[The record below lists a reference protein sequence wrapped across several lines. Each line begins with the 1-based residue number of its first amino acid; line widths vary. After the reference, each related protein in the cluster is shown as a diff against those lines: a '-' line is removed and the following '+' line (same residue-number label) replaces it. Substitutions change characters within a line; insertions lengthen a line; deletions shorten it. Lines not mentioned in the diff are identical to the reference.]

1 MFRKL
6 LIANRGEI
14 ACRIIRTARK
24 MGLSTV
30 AVFSDADEDAL
41 HVEMADEAW
50 RIGAAPA
57 GDSYLSSERMID
69 AARRSGAEAVHPG
82 YGFLAESADF
92 AQQCIDAGLIFVGPS
107 PKTIRA
113 VGDKAAAKKLMHQ
126 IGVSVLPGYHGHA
139 QDFATFTR
147 AATQVGFPVMVKAA
161 AGGGGRGMRIVR
173 SKDELPL
180 AIESARRE
188 ALAAF
193 GDGHLLLEKYVER
206 PRHVEVQFVAD
217 KHGCVALFPERDCS
231 LQRNH
236 QKIVEETPA
245 PGLPDA
251 MRAGL
256 RDATGNIVRA
266 CDYTGAGTAEFL
278 VDGARFFFLE
288 VNARLQVEH
297 PVSEM
302 VTGVDLVAWQLR
314 VACGEALP
322 QGADMIEARG
332 HAIEAR
338 LCAEDPSKGF
348 MPSSGVIAHLRL
360 PAESPNLRLETGVK
374 RGDRISTCYDSLLAK
389 IVVWDDRRDAAVR
402 RLQQALAAVE
412 LVGVETN
419 LDFLRLLLRQ
429 ARFQAGDIDLGFV
442 QDVVGVDA
450 AEPPTDERFLLA
462 AAAANWRRQAA
473 ARAAYND
480 PCSPWSAA
488 DGWRLYGKET
498 IRLAFSR
505 ESQRLE
511 CSIEPID
518 ARSFHMKVAQG
529 ACVVSALWGEER
541 LAIEIDGLRR
551 DVCVIA
557 QDSKCVVIVD
567 GRNHLLEWIDPLAP
581 PSRIVALDGAFLAPV
596 PARVIRVLVK
606 RGDHTGKGAPLIL
619 LEAMKMEIPIKAP
632 GDGVVENVYCGEGQ
646 SVREGEELLAWRA
659 SDEAA

>member
-206 PRHVEVQFVAD
+206 PRHVEVQFV
-217 KHGCVALFPERDCS
+217 
-231 LQRNH
+231 
-236 QKIVEETPA
+236 
-245 PGLPDA
+245 
-251 MRAGL
+251 
-256 RDATGNIVRA
+256 
-266 CDYTGAGTAEFL
+266 
-278 VDGARFFFLE
+278 
-288 VNARLQVEH
+288 
-297 PVSEM
+297 
-302 VTGVDLVAWQLR
+302 
-314 VACGEALP
+314 
-322 QGADMIEARG
+322 
-332 HAIEAR
+332 
-338 LCAEDPSKGF
+338 
-348 MPSSGVIAHLRL
+348 
-360 PAESPNLRLETGVK
+360 
-374 RGDRISTCYDSLLAK
+374 
-389 IVVWDDRRDAAVR
+389 
-402 RLQQALAAVE
+402 
-412 LVGVETN
+412 
-419 LDFLRLLLRQ
+419 
-429 ARFQAGDIDLGFV
+429 
-442 QDVVGVDA
+442 
-450 AEPPTDERFLLA
+450 
-462 AAAANWRRQAA
+462 
-473 ARAAYND
+473 
-480 PCSPWSAA
+480 
-488 DGWRLYGKET
+488 
-498 IRLAFSR
+498 
-505 ESQRLE
+505 
-511 CSIEPID
+511 
-518 ARSFHMKVAQG
+518 
-529 ACVVSALWGEER
+529 
-541 LAIEIDGLRR
+541 
-551 DVCVIA
+551 
-557 QDSKCVVIVD
+557 
-567 GRNHLLEWIDPLAP
+567 
-581 PSRIVALDGAFLAPV
+581 
-596 PARVIRVLVK
+596 
-606 RGDHTGKGAPLIL
+606 
-619 LEAMKMEIPIKAP
+619 
-632 GDGVVENVYCGEGQ
+632 
-646 SVREGEELLAWRA
+646 
-659 SDEAA
+659 